1 LEIAMIGYVTLGT
14 NKLPQAKAYFEAVLK
29 PLGVTPVFGND
40 RFQGYVS
47 GGSMLAVCLPFDGG
61 PATVGN
67 GGMVALRAPSHEV
80 VREVYDLAL
89 ANGGRDEGPPGERL
103 RGYYAYFRDLDGNK
117 ICVFKA
123 RGDIVAALAEATS
136 REAKDRRAASAV
148 SEG

>member
-1 LEIAMIGYVTLGT
+1 MIGYVTLGT
-14 NKLPQAKAYFEAVLK
+14 NNLRQAKAYFEAVLK

-47 GGSMLAVCLPFDGG
+47 GGSMLAVCLPYDRG

-67 GGMVALRAPSHEV
+67 GGMVALRAPSQEV
-80 VREVYDLAL
+80 VRQIYDLAL

-117 ICVFKA
+117 ICVYKA
-123 RGDIVAALAEATS
+123 RRDIVAALAEATS
-136 REAKDRRAASAV
+136 KEA
-148 SEG
+148 EGR